1 MDRRLT
7 IVVAL
12 AALGL
17 FYAFGLRHI
26 VSIEGLQTHIADLTA
41 LYRENP
47 GWFVA
52 GFVLL
57 ISMLLAMCLPAV
69 VLTPSL
75 AAGALFGQPWG
86 TLIMLAT
93 LTIGDSL
100 GFLVARYLLRDWAE
114 RRFARHMTTIDRG
127 VERDG
132 AFYLLALRLSAVVPY
147 FVVNVGMALT
157 RMPIWIY
164 APVSLIGLAP
174 VTFLYVSAGEALME
188 IRSADDILSL
198 RLLLVLGALGLLP
211 LIMRLAFRRRL
222 AD

>member
-1 MDRRLT
+1 MSRRLT
-7 IVVAL
+7 ITVAL
-12 AALGL
+12 AALVL
-17 FYAFGLRHI
+17 FYVFGLRHI
-26 VSIEGLQTHIADLTA
+26 VSLEGLQTHIADLTA
-41 LYRENP
+41 LYDRQP
-47 GWFVA
+47 AWFIGGFMLLVA
-52 GFVLL
+52 VLL
-57 ISMLLAMCLPAV
+57 AICLPGV

-86 TLIMLAT
+86 TVIMLAT

-100 GFLVARYLLRDWAE
+100 GFLVARYLFRDWAE
-114 RRFARHMTTIDRG
+114 RRFAKHMTTIDRG

-157 RMPIWIY
+157 RMPIWTY
-164 APVSLIGLAP
+164 APVSLVGLAP

-188 IRSADDILSL
+188 IRSPEDILSL
-198 RLLLVLGALGLLP
+198 RLLIVLGALGILP
-211 LIMRLAFRRRL
+211 LAMRLLFRRRL

>member
-1 MDRRLT
+1 MNRRVMIL
-7 IVVAL
+7 VAL

-26 VSIEGLQTHIADLTA
+26 VSLEGLQAHIATLTDL
-41 LYRENP
+41 YQDNP
-47 GWFVA
+47 AWFVA
-52 GFVLL
+52 GFVVL
-57 ISMLLAMCLPAV
+57 ISVLLAMCLPGV

-86 TLIMLAT
+86 TVIMLT
-93 LTIGDSL
+93 TVVLGDSL
-100 GFLVARYLLRDWAE
+100 GFLVARYLFRDWAE
-114 RRFARHMTTIDRG
+114 RRFAGYMAKIDRG

-157 RMPIWIY
+157 RMRIWTY
-164 APVSLIGLAP
+164 APVSLVGLAP

-188 IRSADDILSL
+188 IGSPEDILSL
-198 RLLLVLGALGLLP
+198 RLLLVLGALGILP
-211 LIMRLAFRRRL
+211 LATRLAFRRRL